1 MTDAAGPN
9 LVRTRSEHV
18 CFDGTQGF
26 YEHDSEACA
35 GPMRF
40 SVYLPPAAKHH
51 KVPAVYYLAGLTC
64 TEETFPIK
72 AGAQRLASELG
83 LALIAPD
90 TSPRQSRFPGDDA
103 DWDFG
108 LGAGFYLDAT
118 VAPWSSA
125 YRTETWI
132 TDELPALV
140 EANFPI
146 DPSRRSIMG
155 HSMGGHGALTLA
167 LRHPERY
174 AYVSALAPICAP
186 SQVPWGIKAF
196 ENYLGDDHE
205 SWLAHD
211 ATALVMAGHRFPG
224 STSDDPDQ
232 PVLPVLID
240 QGEGDK
246 FLAGQLRPDLLVAA
260 CNESKQPL
268 QLRMHAGY
276 DHGYY
281 FIQSFIDD
289 HLRHHATALRST

>member
-1 MTDAAGPN
+1 MTAPSP
-9 LVRTRSEHV
+9 VRTRSEHV

-26 YEHDSEACA
+26 YEHDSQACA
-35 GPMRF
+35 GAMRF

-51 KVPAVYYLAGLTC
+51 KVPAVYFLAGLTC
-64 TEETFPIK
+64 TEETFAIK

-174 AYVSALAPICAP
+174 AYVSAFAPICAP

-196 ENYLGDDHE
+196 ANYLGDDRE

-211 ATALVMAGHRFPG
+211 ATALVTAGHRFPG
-224 STSDDPDQ
+224 ADPGDPAQ

-289 HLRHHATALRST
+289 HLRHHAIALRST

>member
-1 MTDAAGPN
+1 MSRPD
-9 LVRTRSEHV
+9 LRTRSEHV

-26 YEHDSEACA
+26 YEHDSQACA
-35 GPMRF
+35 GPMRV

-51 KVPAVYYLAGLTC
+51 QVPAVYFLAGLSC
-64 TEETFPIK
+64 TDETFAIK

-83 LALIAPD
+83 LALVAPD
-90 TSPRQSRFPGDDA
+90 TSPRQARFPGDDA

-125 YRTETWI
+125 YRTATWI
-132 TDELPALV
+132 TDELPAVLQ
-140 EANFPI
+140 AHLPI
-146 DPSRRSIMG
+146 APNRRSIMG

-167 LRHPERY
+167 LRHPDRY
-174 AYVSALAPICAP
+174 ASVSALSPICAP
-186 SQVPWGIKAF
+186 SQVPWGHKAF
-196 ENYLGDDHE
+196 TRYLGEDRMT
-205 SWLAHD
+205 WLAHD
-211 ATALVMAGHRFPG
+211 ATALIASGHRFPG
-224 STSDDPDQ
+224 TAPA
-232 PVLPVLID
+232 LID
-240 QGEGDK
+240 QGESDK
-246 FLAGQLRPDLLVAA
+246 FLADQLRPDLLVAA

-268 QLRMHAGY
+268 QLRMQAGH